1 MFSHISVSTVVVSL
15 NILFALS
22 CAFILAVRVMNYFS
36 SSTFG
41 FFAAANDA
49 LGVEKVVAY
58 GSTLLINF
66 L

>member
-41 FFAAANDA
+41 FLAAIDA